1 MKKAAIKLM
10 IITIFSK
17 VIGFFRDITL
27 SYFYGASNISD
38 AYLMSMTIPVV
49 LFSFIGAGVNAGFI
63 PMYSKIEKNQ
73 GIEEANRFTS
83 NIINALLIVC
93 TILVVLVM
101 IFTAN
106 IVKAF
111 ASGFEGETLRLAIMF
126 TRIAVFSIYSIAL
139 DYVFIGLLQIKGS
152 FIIPALIGFPM
163 NIITVFSIILS
174 YYTNSFV
181 LIIGSTIGLIS
192 EMIFLLPSIK
202 KNSYKHRWQLKLQDK
217 NLRVMM
223 YTALPV
229 IIGVSTNEINILVDR
244 TIASQV
250 IVGGIS
256 ALNYASKI
264 NDAIQGIVVLSIVT
278 VLFPKITKMAIDKN
292 YTILKKTV
300 CSAIV
305 GISLLTLP
313 ATIGS
318 MIFSNQVIKLLFGR
332 GAFDIQAINLTS
344 TALFFYSIGMNGI
357 GLRQVLSKTFYSLQD
372 TKTPMVN
379 STIGIAVNIILN
391 IILSRFMGIGGL
403 ALATSISAI
412 FISAMM
418 IITLRKKI
426 GPFGMKRTFISLF
439 KILFASLVMGILAK
453 FSFNYLIHMLRDDIS
468 LAIAFVI
475 GAISYFGIIYFMKI
489 DDVDIIIAS
498 IKKKF
503 GLSV

>member
-1 MKKAAIKLM
+1 
-10 IITIFSK
+10 
-17 VIGFFRDITL
+17 
-27 SYFYGASNISD
+27 
-38 AYLMSMTIPVV
+38 
-49 LFSFIGAGVNAGFI
+49 
-63 PMYSKIEKNQ
+63 
-73 GIEEANRFTS
+73 
-83 NIINALLIVC
+83 
-93 TILVVLVM
+93 
-101 IFTAN
+101 
-106 IVKAF
+106 
-111 ASGFEGETLRLAIMF
+111 
-126 TRIAVFSIYSIAL
+126 
-139 DYVFIGLLQIKGS
+139 
-152 FIIPALIGFPM
+152 
-163 NIITVFSIILS
+163 
-174 YYTNSFV
+174 
-181 LIIGSTIGLIS
+181 
-192 EMIFLLPSIK
+192 
-202 KNSYKHRWQLKLQDK
+202 
-217 NLRVMM
+217 
-223 YTALPV
+223 
-229 IIGVSTNEINILVDR
+229 
-244 TIASQV
+244 
-250 IVGGIS
+250 
-256 ALNYASKI
+256 
-264 NDAIQGIVVLSIVT
+264 
-278 VLFPKITKMAIDKN
+278 
-292 YTILKKTV
+292 
-300 CSAIV
+300 
-305 GISLLTLP
+305 
-313 ATIGS
+313 